1 MKKGVKLPKSPQHWA
16 LANDFFKAA
25 FSNKPI
31 GSSNVSDVINE
42 FNCVIYNYFKDICG
56 PVENNHNKRLSAKY
70 KDNTTKDLKGIL
82 KALKRSGGDIEEIK
96 FVSRELR
103 HKLRNGNN
111 GDINTKVNTNLDH
124 DSLIGKS
131 FWGYIKRFLTSKTK
145 QLPSFTEARCISFFR
160 NTFASLNPNKHFPIP
175 SWIPLFAPP
184 QIPFTSEPPSYQKV
198 TNIIR
203 NMKSS
208 GSPCPLDQL
217 SIIAFKRCPYLRTYL
232 TDIIRSVWY
241 SGEIPTEWKKACTIL
256 IHKKCGTDDPA
267 NFRPITLES
276 VPLKVFTSCLRNS
289 LYQFLLKNNYIEC
302 KIQKGFTS
310 KVSGTLKHTSQMAHV
325 INMARIKQR
334 SLIITLL
341 DLINAFGEVHHNLI
355 FEVLKYHH
363 IPSHIRNLIRN
374 LYTDFHT
381 SIITSE
387 FNSPFPHV
395 GRGVLQGD
403 CLSPLLFNLCL
414 NTFIQHIKAEKYNQ
428 FGFSTSYGP
437 RSSFVPLH
445 WFQFADDAAVL
456 SGQEQESQLL
466 LNRFCI
472 WCKWA
477 GMQIRVDKCVTF
489 GIKKCSTKSS
499 QFQPKLL
506 IDGNLIPTVKTG
518 ESFRYL
524 GRHFDFNMS
533 NNTHKSE
540 LSQLTN
546 SILTDIDLL
555 PLHPKNKIALYNRFL
570 LSKLSWHFTVADLPR
585 TWVCEHLDSVVA
597 KFIRKW
603 LDLPI
608 SATLSNITL
617 PQTKFGLNILF
628 PSTKFAQCQTV
639 LRNVL
644 KNSQNEDIKA
654 LWKFTSSHT
663 NIQYDMYR
671 NTKEVIKAIHDE
683 HEDRLKTH
691 LISQGSFFSNII
703 DNSLS
708 KVNSVWS
715 LAQRNLPKNIF
726 NFTIRYINNSLSTPK
741 NLVKWGMSPTSDCS
755 FCLLPETLLHVVSG
769 CNTYLVQGR
778 YTWRHDSILNFLA
791 SSFQSVRDS
800 IIYADLP
807 GFLNP
812 CVITGDSLRP
822 DLLLVLP
829 NKCLYILELTVG
841 FESNIRKNSHRKHT
855 KYHDLIKQQE
865 HLFTEVKYVNL
876 SVSTLG
882 VFDQLSLSFLDMLK
896 DLNYDSSTRNYI
908 TRKIT
913 TIAIRTTYY
922 IFCRRNKDWDNPGLL
937 FY

>member
-1 MKKGVKLPKSPQHWA
+1 
-16 LANDFFKAA
+16 
-25 FSNKPI
+25 
-31 GSSNVSDVINE
+31 
-42 FNCVIYNYFKDICG
+42 
-56 PVENNHNKRLSAKY
+56 
-70 KDNTTKDLKGIL
+70 
-82 KALKRSGGDIEEIK
+82 
-96 FVSRELR
+96 
-103 HKLRNGNN
+103 
-111 GDINTKVNTNLDH
+111 
-124 DSLIGKS
+124 
-131 FWGYIKRFLTSKTK
+131 
-145 QLPSFTEARCISFFR
+145 
-160 NTFASLNPNKHFPIP
+160 
-175 SWIPLFAPP
+175 
-184 QIPFTSEPPSYQKV
+184 
-198 TNIIR
+198 
-203 NMKSS
+203 
-208 GSPCPLDQL
+208 
-217 SIIAFKRCPYLRTYL
+217 
-232 TDIIRSVWY
+232 
-241 SGEIPTEWKKACTIL
+241 
-256 IHKKCGTDDPA
+256 
-267 NFRPITLES
+267 
-276 VPLKVFTSCLRNS
+276 
-289 LYQFLLKNNYIEC
+289 
-302 KIQKGFTS
+302 
-310 KVSGTLKHTSQMAHV
+310 
-325 INMARIKQR
+325 
-334 SLIITLL
+334 
-341 DLINAFGEVHHNLI
+341 
-355 FEVLKYHH
+355 
-363 IPSHIRNLIRN
+363 
-374 LYTDFHT
+374 
-381 SIITSE
+381 
-387 FNSPFPHV
+387 
-395 GRGVLQGD
+395 
-403 CLSPLLFNLCL
+403 
-414 NTFIQHIKAEKYNQ
+414 
-428 FGFSTSYGP
+428 
-437 RSSFVPLH
+437 
-445 WFQFADDAAVL
+445 
-456 SGQEQESQLL
+456 
-466 LNRFCI
+466 
-472 WCKWA
+472 
-477 GMQIRVDKCVTF
+477 
-489 GIKKCSTKSS
+489 
-499 QFQPKLL
+499 
-506 IDGNLIPTVKTG
+506 
-518 ESFRYL
+518 
-524 GRHFDFNMS
+524 MS

-570 LSKLSWHFTVADLPR
+570 LSKLSWHFTDADLPR
-585 TWVCEHLDSVVA
+585 TWICEHLDNVVA

-726 NFTIRYINNSLSTPK
+726 NFTIRYINNSLSTRK

-791 SSFQSVRDS
+791 SSFQSVGDS